1 MICLII
7 YLIGYILAF
16 WTGIYDLRKDDGY
29 TTLKHIVWSLIVGI
43 FSYVGVLLVICNSN
57 NFDFYNKKLF

>member
-16 WTGIYDLRKDDGY
+16 WTGIYDLRKYKGY
-29 TTLKHIVWSLIVGI
+29 TTLKHIVMSLFVGI
-43 FSYVGVLLVICNSN
+43 FSYVGVLMIVLNSD